1 MKLGAEQQFL
11 VGEPAAYETETVIG
25 SFPPSR
31 KGLGAVFEDDGNTGY
46 FYAVDQGGE
55 DLEILDTLHI
65 YNVEDVADKQL
76 PVTAQIFWNEEESAV
91 ALILN
96 GQCHALYD
104 FQRHAGF
111 CRNAFPAAKNE
122 QAEPR
127 ELTDDLVQQYFA
139 A

>member
-11 VGEPAAYETETVIG
+11 VGEPPAGETEMVMG
-25 SFPPSR
+25 SFPPTR
-31 KGLGAVFEDDGNTGY
+31 EGLGAVFEDDGSTGY

-55 DLEILDTLHI
+55 DLEILDALHI

-76 PVTAQIFWNEEESAV
+76 PVTAQIFWNEEENAV

-104 FQRHAGF
+104 FQRRAGF
-111 CRNAFPAAKNE
+111 CRNAFPPAKNE

-127 ELTDDLVQQYFA
+127 ELTDELVQQYFA